1 MSSTFTPTN
10 VVDMEKEKDWAASLG
25 MMDWDNTRIV
35 FTKRTLIEFLRYT
48 GTTVDTNFHNI
59 QKLPRYATFGKLT
72 SGAPDQPAEE
82 TAAAAS
88 TPAAAAPEPTPESP
102 DNGGFRPTRRVRTA
116 PGGDTHDI
124 FGHYVDDDALANAPP
139 RQAAAP
145 QAPAPQQEQ
154 EQEGTPSHARKQSGS
169 FWEESPA
176 PKAGFRPTRR
186 VREMPG
192 GRDSISEIL

>member
-1 MSSTFTPTN
+1 MSQTFTPTD
-10 VVDMEKEKDWAASLG
+10 VVDMNKERDWSASLG

-59 QKLPRYATFGKLT
+59 QKLPKYATFGKLSAGESAST
-72 SGAPDQPAEE
+72 DAAQSAEVAATASAAAPAEE
-82 TAAAAS
+82 ALT
-88 TPAAAAPEPTPESP
+88 ESP
-102 DNGGFRPTRRVRTA
+102 SGGFRPTRRVRTA

-124 FGHYVDDDALANAPP
+124 FGHYTDDDALAAAPP
-139 RQAAAP
+139 RQAPVEPQTDSVAANLKN
-145 QAPAPQQEQ
+145 QASNQ
-154 EQEGTPSHARKQSGS
+154 
-169 FWEESPA
+169 WEESPA